1 MHKYQIGDKVSFMN
15 LFKQS
20 QEGVIQDLVVTGGN
34 NAYTIEGY
42 DFILLEKNIIER
54 LSKAVKKNIRAK

>member
-54 LSKAVKKNIRAK
+54 LSKAVKKST

>member
-1 MHKYQIGDKVSFMN
+1 MHKYKIDDKVSFMN